1 MLNIIRPEL
10 KHLKQIVLLSKDVY
24 GSKAPDHVLHDFFK
38 SLLVNLN
45 TFFEIIEKDGIVK
58 GVVTAAIHQQLWD
71 DQIICQIGLIA
82 GKDGYDNHL
91 ETIKNN
97 LITWA
102 KENKASKV
110 IFVIVDI
117 DDSIQ
122 GMPKGFKK
130 LGSLY
135 GVEL

>member
-38 SLLVNLN
+38 SLLV
-45 TFFEIIEKDGIVK
+45 
-58 GVVTAAIHQQLWD
+58 
-71 DQIICQIGLIA
+71 
-82 GKDGYDNHL
+82 KDGYDNHL

-110 IFVIVDI
+110 IFVIVDK